1 MSSPRLNCGLITLCL
16 LLSCRIVEAQA
27 NYTGPGPATFG
38 SPNTTG
44 PGATPALIALP
55 ATGANAPSG
64 LGGFLQRKFY
74 TITADLRETYDDN
87 ANTTT
92 NGNKTSA
99 LETTLSPSVL
109 VDFPIGDSDFTAR
122 YTFNLTYYSA
132 GGNGNSSNDPSVQY
146 THEFDAQYAHTFSER
161 FSLSLGDD
169 FRYYTEPNIF
179 QSTGTNYNNGPYAS
193 NIFNGSFSSQWTPLV
208 GSTTTYSNTVV
219 NYENSAIA
227 QTQNSDENT
236 GSQSVSFAIL
246 PKISVSVGGIF
257 DQIDYSQNDRGYT
270 SYTGF
275 GGAQWQA
282 LPTLSVSG
290 RLGASY
296 TEQAQTQQSAQLSP
310 YGDLSIN
317 WTLGARSS
325 LAFDYSHEVTPT
337 DQPNENAQNSDRFSS
352 SFTYAITP
360 RLSSH
365 LDGTFTIADTSQDL
379 AVSGAPNSSAH
390 TEYDYGLDTGL
401 TFQYNN
407 YLNFE
412 GGVTVTGV
420 SSDITGD
427 AYNRDQVYLG
437 VRGTY

>member
-1 MSSPRLNCGLITLCL
+1 M
-16 LLSCRIVEAQA
+16 
-27 NYTGPGPATFG
+27 
-38 SPNTTG
+38 
-44 PGATPALIALP
+44 
-55 ATGANAPSG
+55 
-64 LGGFLQRKFY
+64 
-74 TITADLRETYDDN
+74 
-87 ANTTT
+87 
-92 NGNKTSA
+92 
-99 LETTLSPSVL
+99 
-109 VDFPIGDSDFTAR
+109 
-122 YTFNLTYYSA
+122 
-132 GGNGNSSNDPSVQY
+132 
-146 THEFDAQYAHTFSER
+146 
-161 FSLSLGDD
+161 
-169 FRYYTEPNIF
+169 
-179 QSTGTNYNNGPYAS
+179 
-193 NIFNGSFSSQWTPLV
+193 
-208 GSTTTYSNTVV
+208 
-219 NYENSAIA
+219 
-227 QTQNSDENT
+227 
-236 GSQSVSFAIL
+236 
-246 PKISVSVGGIF
+246 SVGGIF
-257 DQIDYSQNDRGYT
+257 DQIDYSQNARGYT

-310 YGDLSIN
+310 YGDLSIA
-317 WTLGARSS
+317 WALGARSS

-352 SFTYAITP
+352 SFSYAITP

-365 LDGTFTIADTSQDL
+365 LD
-379 AVSGAPNSSAH
+379 